1 MANKTTQKERVENLE
16 NKVDKIVDILG
27 KMASSK
33 VEEAKESSNKVT
45 KKAKVV
51 KATNTLD
58 HMISLVKTVNK
69 ANGSEYSN
77 ENVTQVPFASLSK
90 MVDVFTQI
98 TTNQQGETVEKVLI
112 KQGFNMYKR
121 TPDRIALTD
130 DEAISLV
137 GVLVKKYPQLR
148 EAIAAL

>member
-1 MANKTTQKERVENLE
+1 MSNKTTQKERVENLE

-33 VEEAKESSNKVT
+33 VEEAKTTSNKVT
-45 KKAKVV
+45 KKKVAR
-51 KATNTLD
+51 ATNTLE

-69 ANGSEYSN
+69 ANGKEFSN
-77 ENVTQVPFASLSK
+77 DYVTQVPYASISK
-90 MVDVFTQI
+90 FVDVYTQV
-98 TTNQQGETVEKVLI
+98 TTNKEGEAIEKILI
-112 KQGFNMYKR
+112 KQGFNSFKKA
-121 TPDRIALTD
+121 PDRIALSD